1 LKGQAISPYRLRRME
16 PEDID
21 QVGWIEREAFPTL
34 WPHTSYRRELKNH
47 LAMYLVCVQTGEYEP
62 QPPKVV
68 VTGGFV
74 QRVLGWLGL
83 AQPVSIPSAPRERI
97 TGFIGLWKMADEAH
111 IVAVAV
117 RESHRR
123 KGLGELLLLG
133 GIEMAMEAGMHAVT
147 LEARVSNWTAHALYE
162 KYGFRHMGVR
172 KAYYSDNREDAVIM
186 TTSALTSEGYRT
198 LLDALREQFEER
210 YGEAERAYS

>member
-1 LKGQAISPYRLRRME
+1 MKGQAVSPYRLRRME

-21 QVGWIEREAFPTL
+21 QVARIEREAFPTL
-34 WPHTSYRRELKNH
+34 WPHTSYRRELKNQ

-68 VTGGFV
+68 VSGGFV
-74 QRVLGWLGL
+74 QRALIWLGL
-83 AQPVSIPSAPRERI
+83 SQPAATPSAPRERI
-97 TGFIGLWKMADEAH
+97 TGFIGLWKLADEAH
-111 IVAVAV
+111 VVAIAV
-117 RESHRR
+117 RESERR

-133 GIEMAMEAGMHAVT
+133 GIEMAMESGMHAVT
-147 LEARVSNWTAHALYE
+147 LEARVSNWTAQALYD

-172 KAYYSDNREDAVIM
+172 KAYYSDNREDATIM
-186 TTSALTSEGYRT
+186 TTSALNSEGYRT
-198 LLDALREQFEER
+198 LLDSLRGQFEER